1 MYSGGYGY
9 FDTLLQD
16 PRFARQGRASF
27 FRLYNRHWQILGLD
41 TAWEDNGL
49 KDPQST
55 WVRNMLDNNRQKPIL
70 LTHHQLFSAYE
81 NASDVGR
88 VLRDKL
94 LRALTEDQIHA
105 AFFGH
110 EHRCVLYKP
119 WGTVKYP
126 RLIGH
131 GGVPVYMTHG
141 KEEPYPP
148 LVSYEYR
155 RYISG
160 SLGLEHWALFGFA
173 VLDFDGP
180 RIHVRYVDEDGDT
193 HKEETIE

>member
-1 MYSGGYGY
+1 
-9 FDTLLQD
+9 
-16 PRFARQGRASF
+16 
-27 FRLYNRHWQILGLD
+27 
-41 TAWEDNGL
+41 
-49 KDPQST
+49 
-55 WVRNMLDNNRQKPIL
+55 
-70 LTHHQLFSAYE
+70 
-81 NASDVGR
+81 
-88 VLRDKL
+88 
-94 LRALTEDQIHA
+94 
-105 AFFGH
+105 
-110 EHRCVLYKP
+110 
-119 WGTVKYP
+119 
-126 RLIGH
+126 
-131 GGVPVYMTHG
+131 MTHG